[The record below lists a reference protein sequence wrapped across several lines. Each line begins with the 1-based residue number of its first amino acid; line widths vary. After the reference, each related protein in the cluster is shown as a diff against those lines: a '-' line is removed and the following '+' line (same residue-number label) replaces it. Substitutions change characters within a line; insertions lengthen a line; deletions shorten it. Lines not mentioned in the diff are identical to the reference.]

1 MGFMI
6 YLEIIQLNFQGLY
19 DNLRDIIIKRGDND
33 YKYPMNEVN
42 EGQFYNE
49 YIYWNGN
56 N

>member
-33 YKYPMNEVN
+33 YK
-42 EGQFYNE
+42 
-49 YIYWNGN
+49 
-56 N
+56 